1 MYLVLLKHVC
11 VSSRRSPAK
20 ITARNVFHV
29 RPINVSYR
37 IRGYAPRTHKK
48 KAAIKVVFVVV
59 IPPVVIYAPK
69 KRVTVTIERRR
80 ILPYSAMKR
89 SANSPPPYSML
100 NPETNSLSPS
110 ARSNGAR
117 FVSANLLVNHIK
129 KRGGERNANQIV

>member
-1 MYLVLLKHVC
+1 MFVLAAGGALLK
-11 VSSRRSPAK
+11 SPLGM
-20 ITARNVFHV
+20 FFMLGLLM
-29 RPINVSYR
+29 YR
-37 IRGYAPRTHKK
+37 IVYGGMPPALTHKK